1 MCPKWQLLESAYGKN
16 IQVFSVVFLYSFP
29 NTLISYISYF
39 SSLNHMANFF
49 WILLISSESQGILKV
64 SRSFCFHS
72 AAFDWFSNWETQ
84 RLEGGRRKRSEYF
97 LLSPCLGASPEGAMS
112 FPRPWS
118 GQTEAPWL
126 LSHQVPSPSL
136 CSSSLEGSRFFSC
149 FLFVAWSGLFDF
161 FVFPHQCNAFLVL
174 NFLC

>member
-84 RLEGGRRKRSEYF
+84 RLEGGRRGQSISFSLLALGRLRKGQCLFLGPGQARQKHHGCCPIRFHHLPFVLPAWRVADSFLVFF
-97 LLSPCLGASPEGAMS
+97 LLLDQACLTSLSFHTSAM
-112 FPRPWS
+112 
-118 GQTEAPWL
+118 
-126 LSHQVPSPSL
+126 LS
-136 CSSSLEGSRFFSC
+136 
-149 FLFVAWSGLFDF
+149 WY
-161 FVFPHQCNAFLVL
+161 
-174 NFLC
+174 